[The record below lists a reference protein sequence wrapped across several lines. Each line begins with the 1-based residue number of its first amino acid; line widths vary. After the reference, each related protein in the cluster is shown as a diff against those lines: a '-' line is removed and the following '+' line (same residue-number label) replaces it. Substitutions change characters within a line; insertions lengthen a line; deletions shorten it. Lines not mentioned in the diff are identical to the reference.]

1 MKFRVLMVLGGLFY
15 AASVN
20 VPAEAAGSVPQLP
33 FAHRSAAVS
42 RLASSLNCP
51 PHAYDTG
58 QALLRARQYR
68 QAQNQFQ
75 AAIRCHDHLTQAYA
89 DLGTSS
95 FDLGQYAA
103 AYSAYRSAA
112 ARSPHDA
119 SLLYITGFA
128 AFYAGKWKETV
139 VYTTATLKLQPKSD
153 ITYHLR
159 FLAYG
164 RLLQHKKQVQDA
176 SAEVKLKPYNADYW
190 DDVGIALYN
199 DSKLADSI
207 GAFSHAI
214 QLQPS
219 RWNYYKNRA
228 ISEVY
233 SKKSKIALKD
243 LEKAYAL
250 ASRPGDKKQLSVAI
264 AKLKKSLHQ

>member
-1 MKFRVLMVLGGLFY
+1 MKFRVLLVLGGMFY

-20 VPAEAAGSVPQLP
+20 APAQAAGPAPRPS
-33 FAHRSAAVS
+33 FAHRSATVTYRTSAPNC
-42 RLASSLNCP
+42 SL
-51 PHAYDTG
+51 HAYDMG
-58 QALLRARQYR
+58 QTSLRARQYR
-68 QAQNQFQ
+68 QARNEFQ
-75 AAIRCHDHLTQAYA
+75 TAIRCHDRVTQAYA
-89 DLGTSS
+89 NLGTAN

-112 ARSPHDA
+112 MRAPHDPA
-119 SLLYITGFA
+119 LTYVTAFA
-128 AFYAGKWKETV
+128 ALYAGKWKDTV
-139 VYTTATLKLQPKSD
+139 AYATATLKLQPKSD

-159 FLAYG
+159 FVAYG
-164 RLLQHKKQVQDA
+164 RLLQHKQQVRDA

-207 GAFSHAI
+207 GAFTHAI

-219 RWNYYKNRA
+219 HWNYYKNRA

-233 SKKSKIALKD
+233 SKKSKIALRD
-243 LEKAYAL
+243 LEKAYTL
-250 ASRPGDKKQLSVAI
+250 ASSPGDKKQLSRAI
-264 AKLKKSLHQ
+264 TKLKKSLHQ